1 MNLAYVSRRIGWDG
15 HDDVGAYFSNAVRGM
30 VGAGR
35 GIYLITQ
42 GRAQL
47 PSPRLPAEVVVL
59 PVQPA
64 DPKLHH
70 FSELHQYA
78 DRVYTT
84 LDALCRRTRI
94 DAIEFSQDGAEGF
107 TTVRAKRTLGKFADT
122 RLVVR
127 MHTPRALTRQAIGHG
142 PTDFSEEIRLFAED
156 YCIAHADA
164 VVTPTASLA
173 RYVQLR
179 FSRMPA
185 AQVPYPLAA
194 TDRVATAAM
203 PGTQPRELLFIGA
216 LAPATGA
223 DLFIRAADHI
233 AEQEPRFRFRMLGP
247 DTRSDPFGSSYRAY
261 LEARMPP
268 RVRSRLSFHS
278 LPPEHLLHQV
288 LRPFSLCLF
297 PARWA
302 DSPYELLQAM
312 RHRAVVLVSRHVGMP
327 EGIQDGETGL
337 VVDPDDPHQVAQA
350 VLHVHADRAAIQRLG
365 SRAHQAVL
373 HRCSPEA
380 VRLQMEAV
388 YGCSLPARTRR
399 AATDR
404 PRVSVVIPVFNK
416 GRYVRETVRSARA
429 SQYDDVE
436 IVVVNDGSTDPQT
449 NRELRSLGDVVMVE
463 HASNR
468 GVAAARNTGIA
479 ASSGRFVMPL
489 DGDDLIHPSYV
500 PKAVEALVGNR
511 ELAYAGCYS
520 QNFGLLDTTYVPVGY
535 VPNLMLFLHTDGR
548 CTKLFAR
555 EALDR
560 VEGYDEELPAFED
573 WDLYLR
579 LAKNGFIGDVIPE
592 QLFFYRRHEDSMV
605 FTWSNEKRIELLQYL
620 MRKHRDVLADRY
632 EAVVLHLLHLWKTYY
647 EVSESVLLQRG
658 RQASPGSSPA
668 S

>member
-1 MNLAYVSRRIGWDG
+1 VNLAYVSRRIGWDG
-15 HDDVGAYFSNAVRGM
+15 HDDVGAYFSNAVRSM
-30 VGAGR
+30 VGAGH

-42 GRAQL
+42 SRAHL
-47 PSPRLPAEVVVL
+47 PSARLPAEVVVL

-64 DPKLHH
+64 DPKLRH

-107 TTVRAKRTLGKFADT
+107 STVRAKRTLGRFADT

-127 MHTPRALTRQAIGHG
+127 MHTPQALTRQATGYG
-142 PTDFSEEIRLFAED
+142 PTDFCEEIRLFAED

-164 VVTPTASLA
+164 IVTPTASLA
-173 RYVQLR
+173 QHVQERYAR
-179 FSRMPA
+179 TPA
-185 AQVPYPLAA
+185 TQVPYPLAA
-194 TDRVATAAM
+194 VDPVGTAAV

-216 LAPATGA
+216 LAPANGA
-223 DLFIRAADHI
+223 DLFIKAAGYI

-247 DTRSDPFGSSYRAY
+247 DTRSDPFGSSYRGY

-268 RVRSRLSFHS
+268 RVSSRLSFHP
-278 LPPEHLLHQV
+278 LPPEHLLHQA
-288 LRPFSLCLF
+288 LPPFSLCLF

-312 RHRAVVLVSRHVGMP
+312 GHRAVVLVSRHGGMP
-327 EGIQDGETGL
+327 ELIEDGETGL
-337 VVDPDDPHQVAQA
+337 VVDPDDPRQVAQE
-350 VLHVHADRAAIQRLG
+350 VLRVHADRAAIERLG
-365 SRAHQAVL
+365 SRANQAVL
-373 HRCSPEA
+373 RRCSPEA
-380 VRLQMEAV
+380 VRLQMQAV
-388 YGCSLPARTRR
+388 YGRSLPAHTRR
-399 AATDR
+399 TATDR

-416 GRYVRETVRSARA
+416 GRYVGETVRSARA
-429 SQYDDVE
+429 SHYDDVE

-449 NRELRSLGDVVMVE
+449 NRELHSLSDVVMVE

-489 DGDDLIHPSYV
+489 DADDLIHPSYI
-500 PKAVEALVGNR
+500 PKAVEALLRNR

-548 CTKLFAR
+548 CTKLFSR

-560 VEGYDEELPAFED
+560 VGGYDEELPAFED
-573 WDLYLR
+573 WDLYLC
-579 LAKNGFIGDVIPE
+579 LAKNGLIGDVIPE
-592 QLFFYRRHEDSMV
+592 QLFLYRRHKDSTV
-605 FTWSNEKRIELLQYL
+605 FTWSNDKRIELLQYL

-658 RQASPGSSPA
+658 QQASPGSRPSC
-668 S
+668 